1 MDLLKHTSRINNE
14 TNLLVCASGRGSN
27 FQAVFNAIQSGE
39 IKSSRIGA
47 LIIDRHS
54 SLAEDFAR
62 KNQIEVRVLDF
73 NSYRSP
79 SDFSEDLLSTLE
91 SFKPNLILALGFM
104 RVFSQKIVRKF
115 HNQIINIH
123 PSLLPKFKGLNAQRQ
138 AIEANERISGATIH
152 IVDEG
157 VDTGPILAQREVKIK
172 AGDDVKSLSERI
184 LKEEHIMIVEVLA
197 DFCKKNQQ
205 EKRNSL
211 RSSPLAVAK

>member
-39 IKSSRIGA
+39 IKSSRIVA

-79 SDFSEDLLSTLE
+79 NDFSKDLLSTLE

-138 AIEANERISGATIH
+138 AIEANERISGATVH